1 MKNLVQTGDVVT
13 ITAAAVGTSGSGL
26 LIGRLFGILV
36 ADVDV
41 AEQVELALTGVYTLP
56 KTEAQAWT
64 FGAAIYWDDANAV
77 CTTTVG
83 TNVKIGHAL
92 ADAANPSTAGT
103 VRLSG
108 APV

>member
-1 MKNLVQTGDVVT
+1 MKNLIQKGDVVT
-13 ITAAAVGTSGSGL
+13 ITAPAAGLSGAGL
-26 LIGRLFGILV
+26 LIGKLFGVLL
-36 ADVDV
+36 ADVE
-41 AEQVELALTGVYTLP
+41 AGEEVELALTGVYEQP

-64 FGAAIYWDDANAV
+64 VGAAIYWDDTAKV

-83 TNVKIGHAL
+83 SNVKIGHAL
-92 ADAANPSTAGT
+92 AVAANPSLTGV

>member
-1 MKNLVQTGDVVT
+1 MKNLIQTGNVVT
-13 ITAAAVGTSGSGL
+13 ITAAAAGLSGAGL
-26 LIGRLFGILV
+26 LVGRLFGVLTG
-36 ADVDV
+36 DVEV
-41 AEQVELALTGVYTLP
+41 GAEVELALTGVYTMP

-64 FGAAIYWDDANAV
+64 VGAAIYWDDANDL

-92 ADAANPSTAGT
+92 AVAANPSTTGT

-108 APV
+108 APG